1 MTSGKSEPNIS
12 WARLIAAYRA
22 SGQSKVVFC
31 QERGIKVHQ
40 LAYYIK
46 LQNKH
51 IPSKSSNFARVSVT
65 KPENPTPSEKSMARL
80 KLSSGATIDFTVD
93 TDPVWAAR
101 LISHLGRQI

>member
-1 MTSGKSEPNIS
+1 MTGGKSESNIS

-46 LQNKH
+46 IQNKRV
-51 IPSKSSNFARVSVT
+51 PPKNNAFARVAVSKSEYST
-65 KPENPTPSEKSMARL
+65 ASEKPMARL
-80 KLSSGATIDFTVD
+80 KLSDGTTIDFTLD
-93 TDPVWAAR
+93 ADPVWAAR